1 MGGVAVLGKSLE
13 GRALPRTRVVML
25 CRLSWPGGHIVAHT
39 RDLSDSG
46 IALSLPDDTDLI
58 LMEKAHLHM
67 ANQITLQLIAIHK
80 RREPARLVAGFQ
92 VVSIEEGAEQWK
104 DLLDAVEQ

>member
-1 MGGVAVLGKSLE
+1 MGGVAVLGKSLK
-13 GRALPRTRVVML
+13 GRVLPRTRVVML
-25 CRLSWPGGHIVAHT
+25 SRLSWPAGHLVAHT

-46 IALSLPDDTDLI
+46 VALFLPEDTDLN

-67 ANQITLQLIAIHK
+67 ANQITLQLIVVHK

-104 DLLDAVEQ
+104 DLIDTIE

>member
-1 MGGVAVLGKSLE
+1 MGGVAVSGKSLE
-13 GRALPRTRVVML
+13 GRVLPRTRVVML
-25 CRLSWPGGHIVAHT
+25 GRLSWPGSHIVAHT

-46 IALSLPDDTDLI
+46 IALSLPEDTDLI

-92 VVSIEEGAEQWK
+92 AAAIEEGAEHWK
-104 DLLDAVEQ
+104 DLIDTIE